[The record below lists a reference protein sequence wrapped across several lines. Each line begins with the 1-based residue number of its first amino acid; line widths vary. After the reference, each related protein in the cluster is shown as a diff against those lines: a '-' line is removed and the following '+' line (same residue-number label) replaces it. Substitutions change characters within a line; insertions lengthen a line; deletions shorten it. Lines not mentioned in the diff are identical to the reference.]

1 MDIPRSLV
9 NKVCN
14 VVAFDEKG
22 RLSISAKV
30 ISMNNNFILLENSHG
45 FRSLFRKD
53 QIVKIRISTGYY
65 KHREQMNSEQ
75 ISSETL

>member
-14 VVAFDEKG
+14 VVAFNERG

-30 ISMNNNFILLENSHG
+30 VSMNSDFVLLENSHG
-45 FRSLFRKD
+45 FRSLLRKD
-53 QIVKIRISTGYY
+53 QIVKIRICTGYY
-65 KHREQMNSEQ
+65 KHREQMNSDQ
-75 ISSETL
+75 INNETL